1 MYNCKKDRN
10 TLSFRSFIMDPNTEP
25 GMAPIRISDASS
37 MLRKRI
43 NVNERPY
50 TNAIYKY
57 NNSLVDE
64 WHEKVLMKIADKN
77 GQVRAGQ
84 VWGEWRFFLDGKT
97 VPQFMKEL
105 EIGHVCRPTANS
117 VDYWVEVFTK
127 KSIEEIAA
135 MGQSAVGHGWKLIV
149 DETFIRSSIEKWEK
163 VYKGYDD
170 PMAWRKRAHN
180 NPKLWAEDY
189 DSPFWGPEELKDIH
203 QKVLTVLK
211 ISVSPEQ

>member
-1 MYNCKKDRN
+1 
-10 TLSFRSFIMDPNTEP
+10 MDPNTDP
-25 GMAPIRISDASS
+25 GMAPIRVSDACS

-43 NVNERPY
+43 HLNERPY

-64 WHEKVLMKIADKN
+64 WNEKVMLKIADKN

-97 VPQFMKEL
+97 IPPFMKAIED
-105 EIGHVCRPTANS
+105 GYVCRPTSQA
-117 VDYWVEVFTK
+117 VDFWVDLFTK
-127 KSIEEIAA
+127 KSVEELAA
-135 MGQSAVGHGWKLIV
+135 FGQSSIGHGWKLIV
-149 DETFIRSSIEKWEK
+149 DETFIRASIEKWEK

-170 PMAWRKRAHN
+170 PMAWRKRGHN

-189 DSPFWGPEELKDIH
+189 DSPFWGPEELKDVT